1 MELYKLFAAAVV
13 HFLIPGDSYRY
24 GVNKEVVAMVLPK
37 QANARNGK
45 KNPEMA
51 TKKIQKMTTTK
62 NFQKWPPTLEFHP
75 LKSQTDQ
82 SVSDAQAVKHARD

>member
-1 MELYKLFAAAVV
+1 MQEMA
-13 HFLIPGDSYRY
+13 
-24 GVNKEVVAMVLPK
+24 
-37 QANARNGK
+37 K
-45 KNPEMA
+45 KTPEMA

-75 LKSQTDQ
+75 FESQTDQ

>member
-13 HFLIPGDSYRY
+13 HFLILGDSYRY

-45 KNPEMA
+45 KNSRNGNN
-51 TKKIQKMTTTK
+51 KNSKKMTTTK
-62 NFQKWPPTLEFHP
+62 TSRNGRP
-75 LKSQTDQ
+75 L
-82 SVSDAQAVKHARD
+82 

>member
-1 MELYKLFAAAVV
+1 M
-13 HFLIPGDSYRY
+13 
-24 GVNKEVVAMVLPK
+24 
-37 QANARNGK
+37 Q
-45 KNPEMA
+45 EMA
-51 TKKIQKMTTTK
+51 KNSGNGNKKIQKMTTTK

>member
-45 KNPEMA
+45 KTPEMV
-51 TKKIQKMTTTK
+51 TKKFKKMTTTK
-62 NFQKWPPTLEFHP
+62 TSRNGRP
-75 LKSQTDQ
+75 L
-82 SVSDAQAVKHARD
+82 

>member
-45 KNPEMA
+45 KN
-51 TKKIQKMTTTK
+51 TRNGNKKIQKMTTK
-62 NFQKWPPTLEFHP
+62 KFQKWPPTLEFHP
-75 LKSQTDQ
+75 FKSQTHQ

>member
-45 KNPEMA
+45 KTPEMA
-51 TKKIQKMTTTK
+51 KTKIEKK
-62 NFQKWPPTLEFHP
+62 
-75 LKSQTDQ
+75 
-82 SVSDAQAVKHARD
+82 

>member
-45 KNPEMA
+45 KTPEMA
-51 TKKIQKMTTTK
+51 TKKSK
-62 NFQKWPPTLEFHP
+62 NDNNKKLPEMAAHLRISPF
-75 LKSQTDQ
+75 
-82 SVSDAQAVKHARD
+82 

>member
-45 KNPEMA
+45 KNSRNGNN
-51 TKKIQKMTTTK
+51 KNSKKMTTTK
-62 NFQKWPPTLEFHP
+62 TSRNGRP
-75 LKSQTDQ
+75 L
-82 SVSDAQAVKHARD
+82 